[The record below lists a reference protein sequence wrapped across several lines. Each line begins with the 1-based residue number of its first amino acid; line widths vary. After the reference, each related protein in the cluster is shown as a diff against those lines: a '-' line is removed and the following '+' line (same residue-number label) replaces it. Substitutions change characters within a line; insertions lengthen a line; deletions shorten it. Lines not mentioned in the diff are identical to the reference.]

1 MKLALTHELMD
12 QKELNLATSFPEKIA
27 ATELSKN
34 SLADTIE
41 LNAPTPQ
48 LTISSLRETLQP
60 LLKTSLAKKQEWISR
75 TDFLFNKLKAL
86 DKLEKVSKLGSH
98 YLEAYLLT
106 KSAHYA
112 NYQANQLKHT
122 NFTLQKYLH
131 TLATEITT
139 ESKCIQAYL
148 RKEVNN

>member
-41 LNAPTPQ
+41 LNAPIPQ

-60 LLKTSLAKKQEWISR
+60 LLKTSLAKKQE
-75 TDFLFNKLKAL
+75 
-86 DKLEKVSKLGSH
+86 
-98 YLEAYLLT
+98 
-106 KSAHYA
+106 
-112 NYQANQLKHT
+112 
-122 NFTLQKYLH
+122 
-131 TLATEITT
+131 
-139 ESKCIQAYL
+139 
-148 RKEVNN
+148 

>member
-1 MKLALTHELMD
+1 MKHLILTQVLMD
-12 QKELNLATSFPEKIA
+12 QA
-27 ATELSKN
+27 
-34 SLADTIE
+34 E
-41 LNAPTPQ
+41 LNAPTQFAAPLSEKIEPEFNQNSLANNSASNQ

-86 DKLEKVSKLGSH
+86 DKLEKVAKLGSH

-112 NYQANQLKHT
+112 NYQTNQLKHT
-122 NFTLQKYLH
+122 NFTLQKYLQ
-131 TLATEITT
+131 TLASEITT